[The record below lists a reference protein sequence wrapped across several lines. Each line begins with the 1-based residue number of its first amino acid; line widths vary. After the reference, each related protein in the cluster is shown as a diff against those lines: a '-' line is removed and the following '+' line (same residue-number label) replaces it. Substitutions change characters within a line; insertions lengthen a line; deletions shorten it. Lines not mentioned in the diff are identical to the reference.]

1 MIWSVLLF
9 LSVLLNVFFIWYF
22 RIMLSKFSFLSENL
36 DSLLFRID
44 EYRTHISLI
53 SEMDIYVGDPTI
65 VGIIKH
71 TKDLQEFLAEYQ
83 NVFLLDEEEENEEEE
98 A

>member
-1 MIWSVLLF
+1 MIWWIFLL
-9 LSVLLNVFFIWYF
+9 LSVSLNLAFVWYL

-36 DSLLFRID
+36 DSLLFHID
-44 EYRTHISLI
+44 EYYNHVKTI
-53 SEMDIYVGDPTI
+53 SEMDLYIGDPTI

-71 TKDLQEFLAEYQ
+71 TKDLQEFLIEYQ
-83 NVFLLDEEEENEEEE
+83 DVFLLDEEEDHEEEE

>member
-1 MIWSVLLF
+1 
-9 LSVLLNVFFIWYF
+9 
-22 RIMLSKFSFLSENL
+22 
-36 DSLLFRID
+36 
-44 EYRTHISLI
+44 
-53 SEMDIYVGDPTI
+53 MDIYVGDPTI